1 LDKNSIVKLWHDFAN
16 DDLISAKYLLGLH
29 PLKLGIICYHCQ
41 QSAEKMLKGFL
52 ISKNIDPPRTHDL
65 RLLRRTCGETADG
78 FDDIEEACVRL
89 TAYGVQPRYPM
100 EIELTE
106 SDMRQALDDADHIM
120 SFISQRLE
128 LSSDEMQNETPQA
141 QSANDIIE

>member
-1 LDKNSIVKLWHDFAN
+1 MDKNSIVKLWHDFAN

-29 PLKLGIICYHCQ
+29 PLKMEIICYHCQ

-52 ISKNIDPPRTHDL
+52 IGKNIDPLRTHDL
-65 RLLRRTCGETADG
+65 RLLRRMCGEIVDG

-89 TAYGVQPRYPM
+89 TAFGVQSRYPM
-100 EIELTE
+100 EMEITE
-106 SDMRQALDDADHIM
+106 SDMRRAIDDADHIL

-128 LSSDEMQNETPQA
+128 LSSSEIQNETPQA
-141 QSANDIIE
+141 GQQIT